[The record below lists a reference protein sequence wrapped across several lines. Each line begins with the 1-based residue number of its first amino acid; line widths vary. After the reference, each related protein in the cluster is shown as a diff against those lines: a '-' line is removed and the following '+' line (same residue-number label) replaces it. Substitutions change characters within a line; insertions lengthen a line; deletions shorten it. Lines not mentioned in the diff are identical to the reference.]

1 MLTPA
6 MLTRHILGGP
16 MPATGRRLASLT
28 GLRFFAAL
36 AVVMYHLH
44 LYVPPLADSLSVF
57 GYGFTGVSFFFVLS
71 GFVLA
76 WSQRQHGSARSF
88 YWHRIARIWP
98 LHLLTTGLAV
108 FTAPL
113 PASPEFTW
121 WAAPFVVSLT
131 QSWIPASPFLGAFNG
146 VSWSLSCEIFFY
158 LAFPLLCQRLI
169 TPSLAARAMIVV
181 PAAMLALPIG
191 LAPLSSMAAADF
203 LLGTMPLYRLG
214 EFVLGMSV
222 ANLLKE
228 GWRPRFSVLQA
239 ASLVGALNLALIIA
253 TAIWRVPIPV
263 TFANLIMLPAF
274 LALIAACTRADLS
287 GRSSVLSSSVLIKL
301 GEWSY
306 ALYLVHE
313 LLIRTASPYATST
326 DQAAWLAAVVV
337 LVSISLSG
345 LLHEFVEKPA
355 ERWLRG
361 LTSAQPR
368 RQVQHP

>member
-1 MLTPA
+1 
-6 MLTRHILGGP
+6 
-16 MPATGRRLASLT
+16 
-28 GLRFFAAL
+28 
-36 AVVMYHLH
+36 
-44 LYVPPLADSLSVF
+44 
-57 GYGFTGVSFFFVLS
+57 
-71 GFVLA
+71 
-76 WSQRQHGSARSF
+76 
-88 YWHRIARIWP
+88 
-98 LHLLTTGLAV
+98 
-108 FTAPL
+108 
-113 PASPEFTW
+113 
-121 WAAPFVVSLT
+121 
-131 QSWIPASPFLGAFNG
+131 
-146 VSWSLSCEIFFY
+146 
-158 LAFPLLCQRLI
+158 
-169 TPSLAARAMIVV
+169 MIVV

-191 LAPLSSMAAADF
+191 LATVSSMAAADF

-263 TFANLIMLPAF
+263 TFTNLIMLPAF

-337 LVSISLSG
+337 VASISLSG